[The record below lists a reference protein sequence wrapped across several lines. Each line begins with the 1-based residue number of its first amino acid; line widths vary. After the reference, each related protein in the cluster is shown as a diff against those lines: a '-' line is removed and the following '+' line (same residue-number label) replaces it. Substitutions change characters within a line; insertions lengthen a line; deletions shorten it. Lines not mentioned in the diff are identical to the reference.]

1 MKIKNTNLLQFPAI
15 FIPMK
20 TLSRILWHAM
30 DKHEIYIYNIFKIK
44 WKCLEE
50 NYLANSSSLTI
61 SWGDSLW

>member
-30 DKHEIYIYNIFKIK
+30 DKHENIYIILKINK